1 MAEIN
6 KQEIQSQELQEVMA
20 GIPGSFLRWGLFLF
34 FALLVAIITIS
45 WFINSATIVSAP
57 VVITTQNPPAPL
69 VAKSGGKIASL
80 CVRNQ
85 ENVSKKQ
92 SIALIENS
100 ADYSDVKTLASFID
114 KIQRR
119 PDWNQ
124 TVEIYDLPLGLSLGE
139 IQNSYTRF
147 CVLWQK
153 FREYLSQAYISQ
165 KIDLLEEQIKKQEE
179 YTIELLNQKE
189 LAGQELQLVANGFYR
204 DSVLYVTSTYSIS
217 INEFEKSKLT
227 LLQRQGS
234 YSSLQGTIKSNE
246 LATLRLQEAR
256 LDLQINLENEIQQ
269 FRLDLDEAFQLL
281 QVSVNQWKEK
291 YLIES
296 PIKGKITF
304 TTYWN
309 ENQVIK
315 AGETLATVVPRD
327 ESQIIARSVVP
338 NAGFGRVK
346 AGQEV
351 NIKLTEFPYM
361 EFGVL
366 KGRVKSL
373 SLVPVDGGYIAEIEL
388 LNGMRTTYN
397 REIGFIQEMNG
408 TAEIITEE
416 SRLIYKFINPLK
428 ALVTK

>member
-1 MAEIN
+1 
-6 KQEIQSQELQEVMA
+6 LH
-20 GIPGSFLRWGLFLF
+20 
-34 FALLVAIITIS
+34 LL
-45 WFINSATIVSAP
+45 
-57 VVITTQNPPAPL
+57 
-69 VAKSGGKIASL
+69 K
-80 CVRNQ
+80 
-85 ENVSKKQ
+85 
-92 SIALIENS
+92 NS
-100 ADYSDVKTLASFID
+100 ADYSDVKTLTSFID

-119 PDWNQ
+119 PDWNK

-139 IQNSYTRF
+139 IQNSYSRF
-147 CVLWQK
+147 CVLWQT
-153 FREYLSQAYISQ
+153 FRKYLIQAYLSQ
-165 KIDLLEEQIKKQEE
+165 KIDLLEKQIKRQEE

-189 LAGQELQLVANGFYR
+189 LAGQELQLAANGFYR
-204 DSVLYVTSTYSIS
+204 DSILYVTSTYSIS

-246 LATLRLQEAR
+246 LASLRLQEAR
-256 LDLQINLENEIQQ
+256 LDLQIKLENEIQQ

-281 QVSVNQWKEK
+281 QVSVNQWEEK

-315 AGETLATVVPRD
+315 AGEILATVVPQD

-346 AGQEV
+346 VGQEV
-351 NIKLTEFPYM
+351 NIKLTEFPHM

-373 SLVPVDGGYIAEIEL
+373 SLVTVEGGYIAEIDL

-428 ALVTK
+428 ALMTK

>member
-1 MAEIN
+1 M
-6 KQEIQSQELQEVMA
+6 V

-34 FALLVAIITIS
+34 FALLAAIIAIS
-45 WFINSATIVSAP
+45 WFINSATIVSAQG
-57 VVITTQNPPAPL
+57 VITTQNPPAPL
-69 VAKSGGKIASL
+69 VAKSGGKIALL
-80 CVRNQ
+80 CVSNQ
-85 ENVSKKQ
+85 ESVSEKQ

-114 KIQRR
+114 KMQRR
-119 PDWNQ
+119 PDWNK

-139 IQNSYTRF
+139 IQNSYSRF
-147 CVLWQK
+147 CVLWQT
-153 FREYLSQAYISQ
+153 FREYLNKAYISQ
-165 KIDLLEEQIKKQEE
+165 KIEMLERQIKKQEE
-179 YTIELLNQKE
+179 YAIELLNQKE
-189 LAGQELQLVANGFYR
+189 LTGQELQLIANGFYR
-204 DSVLYVTSTYSIS
+204 DSILYVTSTYSIS

-246 LATLRLQEAR
+246 LATLKLQEAR
-256 LDLQINLENEIQQ
+256 LDLQIKLENEIHQ
-269 FRLDLDEAFQLL
+269 FRLELSEAFQLL
-281 QVSVNQWKEK
+281 QVSVNQWEEK

-304 TTYWN
+304 TTFWN

-315 AGETLATVVPRD
+315 AGEILATVVPRD
-327 ESQIIARSVVP
+327 ESQIFARSVVP
-338 NAGFGRVK
+338 NTGFGRVK
-346 AGQEV
+346 VGQEV
-351 NIKLTEFPYM
+351 NIKLTEFPHM

-373 SLVPVDGGYIAEIEL
+373 SLVPVEGGYIAEIDL

-397 REIGFIQEMNG
+397 REIGFIQEMEG
-408 TAEIITEE
+408 TVEIITEE

>member
-1 MAEIN
+1 M
-6 KQEIQSQELQEVMA
+6 V

-34 FALLVAIITIS
+34 FALLAAIIAIS
-45 WFINSATIVSAP
+45 WFINSATIVSAQ
-57 VVITTQNPPAPL
+57 VVISTQNPPAPL
-69 VAKSGGKIASL
+69 VAKSGGKIALL
-80 CVRNQ
+80 CVSNQ
-85 ENVSKKQ
+85 ESVSEKQ

-100 ADYSDVKTLASFID
+100 ADYSDVKTLTSFID

-124 TVEIYDLPLGLSLGE
+124 TVEIYDLPSGLSLGE
-139 IQNSYTRF
+139 IQNSYSRF
-147 CVLWQK
+147 CVLWQT
-153 FREYLSQAYISQ
+153 FRKYLIQAYLSQ
-165 KIDLLEEQIKKQEE
+165 KIDLLKKQIKRQEE
-179 YTIELLNQKE
+179 YAIELLNQKE
-189 LAGQELQLVANGFYR
+189 LSGQELQLIANGFYR
-204 DSVLYVTSTYSIS
+204 DSILYVTSTYSIS

-227 LLQRQGS
+227 HLQSQGS

-246 LATLRLQEAR
+246 LASLRLQEAR
-256 LDLQINLENEIQQ
+256 LDLQIKLENEIQQ

-281 QVSVNQWKEK
+281 QVSVNQWEEK
-291 YLIES
+291 YLIET

-315 AGETLATVVPRD
+315 AGEILATVVPRD

-346 AGQEV
+346 VGQEV
-351 NIKLTEFPYM
+351 NIKLTEFPHM

-366 KGRVKSL
+366 KGKVKSL
-373 SLVPVDGGYIAEIEL
+373 SLVPVEGGYIAEIDL
-388 LNGMRTTYN
+388 INGMRTTYN

-428 ALVTK
+428 ALMTK